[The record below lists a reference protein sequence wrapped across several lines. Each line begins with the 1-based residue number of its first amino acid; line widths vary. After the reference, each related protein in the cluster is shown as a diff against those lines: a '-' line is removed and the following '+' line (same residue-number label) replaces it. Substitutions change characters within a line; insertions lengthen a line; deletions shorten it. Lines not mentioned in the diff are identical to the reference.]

1 MKPNK
6 TTDYLWAFYSN
17 FGREFT
23 MVFENLKNVSL
34 FISDYNYKNY
44 DNYKDWESFI
54 KDDIIFCY
62 IPECAALEKAI
73 LFMQIHSN
81 YITDYEV
88 SKGHMVVFKLNEPH
102 KTALRQFKQSK
113 FSKMYHDVEI
123 NTFFDMSAKFYAKY
137 IDDLDKPRLIT
148 DKNCIHLKDIEK
160 IHASL
165 RLSYYHV
172 LKRSTNLRSILECLY
187 NSSIPLENELM
198 DRINFKSEIYNYKNC
213 KLTEKQL
220 KYDGER
226 N

>member
-23 MVFENLKNVSL
+23 MVFENLKNVLL
-34 FISDYNYKNY
+34 FISDYDYKNY
-44 DNYKDWESFI
+44 DNYKEWDSFI

-62 IPECAALEKAI
+62 IPECTALEKAL
-73 LFMQIHSN
+73 LFMETHSN
-81 YITDYEV
+81 YVTDYKVEG
-88 SKGHMVVFKLNEPH
+88 GHMVVFKLNEPH

-113 FSKMYHDVEI
+113 FSKMYQNSEI
-123 NTFFDMSAKFYAKY
+123 DAFFDMSTKFYAKY
-137 IDDLDKPRLIT
+137 VDIDGKPKLIT
-148 DKNCIHLKDIEK
+148 DKNCTYLNDLERIHK
-160 IHASL
+160 SL

-172 LKRSTNLRSILECLY
+172 LKRSTNLKNILECLY
-187 NSSIPLENELM
+187 NSTIPSENELM

-220 KYDGER
+220 EYDGER